1 MEEQEILHAGREQ
14 LKFLNVRNRKKK
26 RIIVSKMDKRDFI
39 RFN

>member
-26 RIIVSKMDKRDFI
+26 KNNRVQNGQKRFYTI
-39 RFN
+39 

>member
-26 RIIVSKMDKRDFI
+26 KNNLVQNGQKRFYTI
-39 RFN
+39 